1 MGSER
6 LFSRALR
13 AQGVSGLKICHLI
26 YDDIANP
33 WLGGGGA
40 VRALE
45 IYRRLADRHEIT
57 LVSGLFPGAEPEAE
71 VDGIRLIRVG
81 SARSYALSRLGYC
94 RRAVDQ
100 LQRLEWDLWI
110 NEFSAFAPLR
120 VPAALRRRG
129 LLFFQHIMGR
139 HALAKHPLVGGV
151 SWLAE
156 ERALRAYERILTVSP
171 SVQARIQAKLK
182 GRDIAVDCV
191 CNGVAERYFALA
203 AMEEPYLLYFGR
215 IDIHTKGLDILL
227 PAFARIAAEYPQLE
241 LKLAGR
247 GSAEQLAK
255 VRELVRREGVEG
267 RVEVVG
273 AVDDEQQGELLRRAL
288 VVCMPS
294 RYEGWGMVAVE
305 AAAVGKAVLGT
316 DISGLRDAV
325 CDGETG
331 LLVPAEDIAALAEG
345 MRSLLA
351 DDQRRR
357 RLGDQGR
364 AWARNFDWNRLAKEQ
379 EGVYL
384 RALGEISGV

>member
-1 MGSER
+1 M
-6 LFSRALR
+6 
-13 AQGVSGLKICHLI
+13 
-26 YDDIANP
+26 
-33 WLGGGGA
+33 
-40 VRALE
+40 RALE

-71 VDGIRLIRVG
+71 IDGIRLIRVG

-94 RRAVDQ
+94 RRAVAQ
-100 LQRLEWDLWI
+100 LQRLEWDLWV

-129 LLFFQHIMGR
+129 LLFFQHFMGH
-139 HALAKHPLVGGV
+139 HALAKRPLVGGV

-171 SVQARIQAKLK
+171 SVQMRIQEKLK
-182 GRDIAVDCV
+182 GRDMSVDCV
-191 CNGVAERYFALA
+191 CNGVAERYFALEA
-203 AMEEPYLLYFGR
+203 VEEPYLLYFGR
-215 IDIHTKGLDILL
+215 IDIHTKGLDVLL
-227 PAFARIAAEYPQLE
+227 SAFARIAPEYPQLE

-255 VRELVRREGVEG
+255 VRDLVRREGVEG

-273 AVDDEQQGELLRRAL
+273 AVDDETQGELLRRAL
-288 VVCMPS
+288 MVCMPS

-325 CDGETG
+325 RDGETG
-331 LLVPAEDIAALAEG
+331 LLVPAGDVVALAEG

-351 DDQRRR
+351 DDERRQ
-357 RLGDQGR
+357 RLGNQGR
-364 AWARNFDWNRLAKEQ
+364 EWARCFDWNRLAKDQ